1 MNKAEKYKEY
11 RIEILKKNI
20 DLKKKIYMLSSY
32 IKMSYVLKIAKKLL
46 VNLTL
51 LKDAND
57 KKIFALIQ
65 CRAVINRY
73 AKRLYRHYG

>member
-20 DLKKKIYMLSSY
+20 DLKKKIYMLNSY

-57 KKIFALIQ
+57 KKIFALI
-65 CRAVINRY
+65 
-73 AKRLYRHYG
+73 